1 MNFIIAV
8 FSVRTHTHL
17 FYNLLIKSGI
27 KCAII
32 ETPKQANLSCGISV
46 KFLGKDFAVVK
57 KMLNSS
63 LSSFSGFFK
72 LVYQFNKIAVVP
84 IKWND
89 MIFLWDFVQIMYN

>member
-8 FSVRTHTHL
+8 FSVRTHTHI

-27 KCAII
+27 KCTII
-32 ETPKQANLSCGISV
+32 ETPKQAKLSCGISV
-46 KFLGKDFAVVK
+46 KFLVKDFAIVK
-57 KMLNSS
+57 KILNSS
-63 LSSFSGFFK
+63 LSSFGGFFK